1 MRLHFDWWPLNR
13 GGTGAP
19 DDGDEFV
26 MVKITMMAACR
37 GVALTVDVS

>member
-1 MRLHFDWWPLNR
+1 MRLHFDWWALNR

-26 MVKITMMAACR
+26 MVKITMMAIIMLNIMNNAE
-37 GVALTVDVS
+37 